1 MSTALTLTGR
11 RPASAA
17 AARPSSTSGS
27 RSRRASLRNVSG
39 RSVSSDTLM
48 PTSRTTS
55 SSVSWSGAGSQSS
68 PSGGMQYAHRRLHRS
83 VSDTRRS
90 VAIRPKESGS
100 IVPAYA
106 GQQRSNGAH
115 SVSRQ
120 RSGSQVLPGATA
132 PCVSL
137 AAVNHPVGPFG
148 PQPEDKPP
156 VADHRRPVV
165 VPVRVVALHRAVQV
179 DQLPHGRVVRVA
191 GHLRQLRVP
200 VHHHVGPE
208 VTAGDMEADP
218 RVTAHVAGLGPV
230 VRGGDPD
237 GLFLRV
243 PGVVHVGQLWP
254 PVFSEGDQYS
264 LPLPG
269 NQLSKPTLD
278 HAARTI
284 AGDPMFRTRAGS
296 CSDTG
301 RIR

>member
-1 MSTALTLTGR
+1 
-11 RPASAA
+11 
-17 AARPSSTSGS
+17 
-27 RSRRASLRNVSG
+27 
-39 RSVSSDTLM
+39 
-48 PTSRTTS
+48 
-55 SSVSWSGAGSQSS
+55 
-68 PSGGMQYAHRRLHRS
+68 MQYAHRRLHRS

-100 IVPAYA
+100 IVQAYA
-106 GQQRSNGAH
+106 GQQRSIGAH
-115 SVSRQ
+115 SVSRH
-120 RSGSQVLPGATA
+120 RSGSEVLPSAIA
-132 PCVSL
+132 PCLSL

-148 PQPEDKPP
+148 RQPDGKPP
-156 VADHRRPVV
+156 VPDHRRAVV

-179 DQLPHGRVVRVA
+179 NKFLDGRVVRVP

-208 VTAGDMEADP
+208 VTASDVEADP

-230 VRGGDPD
+230 VGGGDPD

-243 PGVVHVGQLWP
+243 PGVVHVGQLWS

-278 HAARTI
+278 HDPRTT
-284 AGDPMFRTRAGS
+284 AGDPMFRITRGGTREA
-296 CSDTG
+296 DTDCDRRRRSA
-301 RIR
+301 RINRGADYYIDLPAHAWYKEGARASSPPSQVSLG

>member
-1 MSTALTLTGR
+1 
-11 RPASAA
+11 
-17 AARPSSTSGS
+17 
-27 RSRRASLRNVSG
+27 
-39 RSVSSDTLM
+39 
-48 PTSRTTS
+48 
-55 SSVSWSGAGSQSS
+55 
-68 PSGGMQYAHRRLHRS
+68 MQYAHRRLHRS

-106 GQQRSNGAH
+106 GQRRPNGAH

-120 RSGSQVLPGATA
+120 RSESRVLRGAPTRG
-132 PCVSL
+132 VSL
-137 AAVNHPVGPFG
+137 AAVTHPVGPFG

-179 DQLPHGRVVRVA
+179 DQLLHRRVVRVP
-191 GHLRQLRVP
+191 GLLRQLRVP
-200 VHHHVGPE
+200 VHDHVGPE

-278 HAARTI
+278 HAARTT
-284 AGDPMFRTRAGS
+284 AGDPMFRTRAWARPSRYGL
-296 CSDTG
+296 
-301 RIR
+301 

>member
-1 MSTALTLTGR
+1 
-11 RPASAA
+11 
-17 AARPSSTSGS
+17 
-27 RSRRASLRNVSG
+27 
-39 RSVSSDTLM
+39 
-48 PTSRTTS
+48 
-55 SSVSWSGAGSQSS
+55 
-68 PSGGMQYAHRRLHRS
+68 MQYAHRRLHRS

-106 GQQRSNGAH
+106 GQ
-115 SVSRQ
+115 
-120 RSGSQVLPGATA
+120 
-132 PCVSL
+132 
-137 AAVNHPVGPFG
+137 
-148 PQPEDKPP
+148 
-156 VADHRRPVV
+156 
-165 VPVRVVALHRAVQV
+165 
-179 DQLPHGRVVRVA
+179 
-191 GHLRQLRVP
+191 LRQLRVP

-278 HAARTI
+278 HAKNNRRRP
-284 AGDPMFRTRAGS
+284 DVP
-296 CSDTG
+296 DTG
-301 RIR
+301 RI

>member
-1 MSTALTLTGR
+1 
-11 RPASAA
+11 
-17 AARPSSTSGS
+17 
-27 RSRRASLRNVSG
+27 
-39 RSVSSDTLM
+39 
-48 PTSRTTS
+48 
-55 SSVSWSGAGSQSS
+55 
-68 PSGGMQYAHRRLHRS
+68 MQYAHRRLHRS

-90 VAIRPKESGS
+90 VAIRPKESAS

-106 GQQRSNGAH
+106 RQQWPYGTH
-115 SVSRQ
+115 GVSRQ
-120 RSGSQVLPGATA
+120 RGRSQALPGATA

-179 DQLPHGRVVRVA
+179 DQLLHGRVVRVP

-278 HAARTI
+278 HDARTT
-284 AGDPMFRTRAGS
+284 AGDPMFRTRPEPGEADTDCDRPCRSAGVNRGTDYYIDLPVHAWYKERARAS
-296 CSDTG
+296 SPPSQVPM
-301 RIR
+301 